1 MSTPNPPEWKQLLA
15 QKQMAAAITA
25 LQTACSQQPDNAGL
39 WLTLA
44 LACEVDARRADA
56 LQAIDHAQRL
66 APGAPALRAVWPFF
80 ALQRL
85 PATLEDQLAG
95 VQQFLQRLEV
105 NRQWLAKHPDQALQ
119 IAPVVHLL
127 APFPLAYVPHNVT
140 PALRAWGLWVQAVLA
155 SGTTQ
160 PAVAPAQRPAGSP
173 FRLAVVSQHLHR
185 HSVWNVLLRGLVR
198 HAAAARVELI
208 LLGDASYAD
217 DQTTWALSH
226 STRHHMQPDRWEQ
239 ALSAEQPDAILYPE
253 LGMEP
258 AVLHLA
264 SRRLAPVQA
273 AWWGHPVT
281 SGLPT
286 IDLYFSGQLLEPP
299 DADAHYTERLIR
311 LPGTGA
317 CTPLLANDRAPL
329 PAELEASLF
338 AAGKIVALVPA
349 TPFKLTPQDDAL
361 WAELAAINPN
371 LLLVFFSLPSMAHVS
386 QQTHA
391 RVAEALRQRGA
402 NPAQMQ
408 CLPML
413 PPGQF
418 QTLLERADLYLDVP
432 GFSGFTT
439 AWQAA
444 FAGLPVVTLEG
455 PFLRQRLAAGLL
467 RAIGQPDTI
476 VGTVPHYV
484 AKVQALAQQRQADP
498 MGWMMRRMAFKQAA
512 PLACNDARPVHQLLQ
527 TLKDARNAQAG

>member
-1 MSTPNPPEWKQLLA
+1 MGLVPQHSPPH
-15 QKQMAAAITA
+15 AARQVGTGAVGRTTRCHP
-25 LQTACSQQPDNAGL
+25 LPRAGHG
-39 WLTLA
+39 A
-44 LACEVDARRADA
+44 SRV
-56 LQAIDHAQRL
+56 
-66 APGAPALRAVWPFF
+66 APG
-80 ALQRL
+80 L
-85 PATLEDQLAG
+85 PPPGTCAG
-95 VQQFLQRLEV
+95 
-105 NRQWLAKHPDQALQ
+105 
-119 IAPVVHLL
+119 
-127 APFPLAYVPHNVT
+127 
-140 PALRAWGLWVQAVLA
+140 
-155 SGTTQ
+155 
-160 PAVAPAQRPAGSP
+160 
-173 FRLAVVSQHLHR
+173 
-185 HSVWNVLLRGLVR
+185 
-198 HAAAARVELI
+198 
-208 LLGDASYAD
+208 
-217 DQTTWALSH
+217 
-226 STRHHMQPDRWEQ
+226 
-239 ALSAEQPDAILYPE
+239 
-253 LGMEP
+253 
-258 AVLHLA
+258 
-264 SRRLAPVQA
+264 

-371 LLLVFFSLPSMAHVS
+371 LLLVFFSLPSMAHVR